1 MLPRRPQSTLAEA
14 CSKDCTRSY
23 DAMPGAKSAILA
35 MNVALILLAALL
47 LELRSI
53 ASYKR

>member
-1 MLPRRPQSTLAEA
+1 
-14 CSKDCTRSY
+14 
-23 DAMPGAKSAILA
+23 MPSAKSAILA